1 MKITAAL
8 CILACVVASVQSA
21 APANCKDEV
30 AYANKW
36 EYTGSKGNA
45 ACKKYMACPMQH
57 EKMVPQV
64 KQCKRLTYFDPTSAT
79 CSSKYKCPVTE
90 KEKNAA
96 KEKANAIATAQT
108 TYDEK
113 KKATDEK
120 KTALVAAEKTKTE
133 TAATAA
139 ADNKAMEAA
148 KKAVAD
154 KKAECEE
161 AKIEALETAE
171 TQATEKAGLSK
182 TAAGNAETAV
192 TTATGEHTTAKGE
205 SDDAKTA
212 LDAAKKAE

>member
-36 EYTGSKGNA
+36 EYTGTKGNA

-90 KEKNAA
+90 KEKTDAKVKTAAIKVAEDEHTPLAADTAA
-96 KEKANAIATAQT
+96 KKTAMEAADKASADAVTKA
-108 TYDEK
+108 
-113 KKATDEK
+113 ATDAA
-120 KTALVAAEKTKTE
+120 ALVAADKAVSDKEAACKKETDALKE
-133 TAATAA
+133 TAATAKT
-139 ADNKAMEAA
+139 DDTAA
-148 KKAVAD
+148 KEAV
-154 KKAECEE
+154 
-161 AKIEALETAE
+161 ETTA
-171 TQATEKAGLSK
+171 
-182 TAAGNAETAV
+182 TAAG
-192 TTATGEHTTAKGE
+192 TAKSEYDEAKVKSDE
-205 SDDAKTA
+205 SQVKLDTAKA
-212 LDAAKKAE
+212 S